1 MLYRLFWLVAAL
13 LVSFN
18 AAAQLQPQESE
29 ANGVKV
35 TVTPGTLNQSAK
47 YWAFSVVLDTHSQDL
62 SDDLVKTAVLTDDRG
77 NEFKPLAWDGAP
89 PGGHHRSGVLKFSA
103 IEPPP
108 AMLELRI
115 TRSGEAKP
123 RTFRWKLK

>member
-1 MLYRLFWLVAAL
+1 MLYRLFWLIAAL
-13 LVSFN
+13 LVSFH
-18 AAAQLQPQESE
+18 AAAELQQQESE

-35 TVTPGTLNQSAK
+35 TVTPGTLNQGANLE
-47 YWAFSVVLDTHSQDL
+47 FSVVLDTHSQDL
-62 SDDLVKTAVLTDDRG
+62 SDDLVNTAVLTDDRG